1 MLYSHYYISV
11 PSYMSYSDIE
21 CPIQYFVKKYGY
33 SEYLSS
39 CEIKK
44 MKNNHFLIKI
54 PYNINN
60 FFIYCLTEDEKCV
73 VL

>member
-11 PSYMSYSDIE
+11 PSYTFYTELE
-21 CPIQYFVKKYGY
+21 CPIKYYINKYGF

-39 CEIKK
+39 CEIQK
-44 MKNNHFLIKI
+44 MNNNHFLIKI
-54 PYNINN
+54 PYSINKY
-60 FFIYCLTEDEKCV
+60 FSYCLSEDEKCV